1 MRITSTGVHP
11 ELRLGDGQP
20 NVRPGWAAGQTV
32 QATVL
37 PGQGNNLVRL
47 SVGGLELWASW
58 PGTLPST
65 GELLELKVIG
75 QQQGVWQME
84 VLTTAN
90 QPTLFLPQLLA
101 DLGLD
106 FSFGNL
112 QQLRRHL
119 QGKVGGT
126 LGNATEQTGI
136 CPLDQP
142 AWQQIFGFIPSLT
155 PLLLS
160 TEPFPCGLLV
170 GEREPESEQAS
181 AGGRP
186 FCFVLAAD
194 FRRLG
199 PVRVVGIGTWPRF
212 DLQMLAGEDCLG
224 WLQKTE
230 REFRQVLGSV
240 GLEAGELT
248 YRAAADPILLL
259 PTAEDLFVR
268 GIDLKL

>member
-11 ELRLGDGQP
+11 ELRSGEGQP
-20 NVRPGWAAGQTV
+20 NVRPGWSAGQTV

-37 PGQGNNLVRL
+37 SGQGNNLVRL
-47 SVGGLELWASW
+47 SVGGLELWANW

-84 VLTTAN
+84 VLTTTN

-106 FSFGNL
+106 LSFGNL
-112 QQLRRHL
+112 QQLKRYL
-119 QGKVGGT
+119 QGKVSGA
-126 LGNATEQTGI
+126 LDNAATQAGI
-136 CPLDQP
+136 CPLDEP
-142 AWQQIFGFIPSLT
+142 SWQQIFGFIPNLT
-155 PLLLS
+155 PLFLS
-160 TEPFPCGLLV
+160 MEPFPCGLLV
-170 GEREPESEQAS
+170 GEREPESEPME
-181 AGGRP
+181 AGQRP

-194 FRRLG
+194 FRQLG
-199 PVRVVGIGTWPRF
+199 PVRVVGIGSWPRF
-212 DLQMLAGEDCLG
+212 DLQILASEDCLG

-230 REFRQVLGSV
+230 REFRQVLGLV
-240 GLEAGELT
+240 GLEAGELN
-248 YRAAADPILLL
+248 YRAAADPILQL
-259 PTAEDLFVR
+259 PAAEDLFVR